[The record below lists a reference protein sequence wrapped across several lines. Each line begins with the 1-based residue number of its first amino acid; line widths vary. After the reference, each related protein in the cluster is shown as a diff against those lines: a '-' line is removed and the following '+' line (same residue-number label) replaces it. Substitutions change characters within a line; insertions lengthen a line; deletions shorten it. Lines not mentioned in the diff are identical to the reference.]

1 LTATNSGSR
10 YHHPCETFKTRALTV
25 TNPPSSAE
33 PEFDRSP
40 VAGFVLACVLIAHF
54 LWNFLVPAHE
64 YPLRT
69 EQVLTMTF
77 DLLMIVG
84 LFGFRRVIPA
94 PLFWIAFLAGI
105 GLFAF
110 RLSEDGWWTGH
121 FAYTLRP
128 R

>member
-1 LTATNSGSR
+1 M
-10 YHHPCETFKTRALTV
+10 
-25 TNPPSSAE
+25 TNPTPPAA
-33 PEFDRSP
+33 PGLTNSP

-54 LWNFLVPAHE
+54 LYNFLVPAHE

-69 EQVLTMTF
+69 EQVLTMTL
-77 DLLMIVG
+77 DALMVAG

-94 PLFWIAFLAGI
+94 PLFWIALVAGI

-110 RLSEDGWWTGH
+110 RLSADGWWTGH
-121 FAYTLRP
+121 FAYTLGR